1 MNQNII
7 FETPI
12 TKTTTIEYNRFKIK
26 NILIELNASAKIVV
40 LIFPTDETKD
50 SVICKTIE
58 MTPEEYALW
67 GTDDNYIIN
76 YIKGKLVD
84 TI

>member
-1 MNQNII
+1 MNQNIF

-12 TKTTTIEYNRFKIK
+12 SKTTTIEYDRFKIK
-26 NILIELNASAKIVV
+26 NILVELNASAKIIV
-40 LIFPTDETKD
+40 LIFPIDETKD

-67 GTDDNYIIN
+67 GTDDNYIMN
-76 YIKGKLVD
+76 YIKDKLVD

>member
-1 MNQNII
+1 MNENIF

-12 TKTTTIEYNRFKIK
+12 AKTTIIEYNRIKIK
-26 NILIELNASAKIVV
+26 NIIIELNSTAKIVV
-40 LIFPTDETKD
+40 LVFPSDETKD